1 MKKFLMAQAC
11 ALLLAVGV
19 PAAGGDLGGV
29 VIAPPTGDDWTLV
42 QANSQSLVWMKRTGD
57 PDITFGVA
65 LLTRPITTDFAT
77 RADFADWV
85 RRAAETNP
93 DPDRFHL
100 LKNDVLAGQDVDDNC
115 VRYHR
120 VIEDRSAGEG
130 PDTALRLE
138 VTGVACRHPEEPM
151 RYFDAQY
158 SGRMPLPAHLPQALT
173 EEGTSFLDSLGFSGV
188 PEDGDWSLAEG
199 EPARTQ
205 REET

>member
-1 MKKFLMAQAC
+1 MKKICLAQAC
-11 ALLLAVGV
+11 ALLLAVCV
-19 PAAGGDLGGV
+19 PAAGEDLGGV
-29 VIAPPTGDDWTLV
+29 IIAPPDGADWTLV

-65 LLTRPITTDFAT
+65 LLTRPIATDFAT
-77 RADFADWV
+77 RSDFADWV

-100 LKNDVLAGQDVDDNC
+100 RQNEVLTGDDVEDNC

-120 VIEDRSAGEG
+120 VIEDRLAGED

-138 VTGVACRHPEEPM
+138 VSGVACRHPDEPM

-158 SGRMPLPAHLPQALT
+158 SGRMPLPVRLPPTLAK
-173 EEGTSFLDSLGFSGV
+173 EGRSFLDSLGFSGV

-199 EPARTQ
+199 EPVRTQ
-205 REET
+205 REKT